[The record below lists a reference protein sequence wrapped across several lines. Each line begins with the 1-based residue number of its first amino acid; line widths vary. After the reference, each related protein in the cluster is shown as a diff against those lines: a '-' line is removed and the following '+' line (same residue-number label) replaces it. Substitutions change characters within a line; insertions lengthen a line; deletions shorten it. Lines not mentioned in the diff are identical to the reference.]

1 MTKSLGTLSGVQ
13 QNAENREITPLLMV
27 INCIAQ
33 MIHGLLKFT
42 DTILYDS
49 VL

>member
-1 MTKSLGTLSGVQ
+1 MTKRFETLSGVQ
-13 QNAENREITPLLMV
+13 QNHENREIAPLLMV

-33 MIHGLLKFT
+33 MIHGLLRFT